1 MIRHGQACFDA
12 ADYDALS
19 PLGERQSA
27 ILGESLSRRIAPP
40 QIVVCGGMK
49 RHAQTARQCLTA
61 MGLDP
66 SWEVDAGWDEY
77 DHNDVLGVYDARYRQ
92 QSGIAAE
99 IAAQDDPAAAFQKL
113 FRAAVARWTDG
124 SHDQNYR
131 ESWPAFCNRVEQALQ
146 RVQQRLKRSQ
156 TALVFTSGGAISVVC
171 RQLLGLSDERALR
184 INWTLANA
192 SVSKLIVGRG
202 GLHLSSFNEHA
213 HLEQAHIDRARTSAK
228 DGLISYR

>member
-1 MIRHGQACFDA
+1 MSAIYLIRHGQASFGA

-27 ILGESLSRRIAPP
+27 ILGEALLRRIAPP
-40 QIVVCGGMK
+40 QIIICGGMK
-49 RHAQTARQCLTA
+49 RHAQTAWQCLTA

-66 SWEVDAGWDEY
+66 RWEIDAGWDEY
-77 DHNDVLGVYDARYRQ
+77 DHNDVLGVYDARYRR

-99 IAAQDDPAAAFQKL
+99 IAAQDDPRVAFQKL
-113 FRAAVARWTDG
+113 FSAAVARWTDG
-124 SHDQNYR
+124 SHDQSYS

-146 RVQQRLKRSQ
+146 RIQQRLESSQ

-171 RQLLGLSDERALR
+171 RQLLGLSDEHALR

-192 SVSKLIVGRG
+192 SVSKLIVGRS

-213 HLEQAHIDRARTSAK
+213 HLEQAEVGAK